1 MGDKLPI
8 LSQDFSNNTAAISSD
23 ISPAPLPTVQHYEEL
38 LGGVPCPSCN
48 GTGRIPNEFEKQL
61 VALIPLTDNRLKPRR
76 TFIWVI
82 VAVTSSLLLCGLAL
96 FFIVPRSLSLS
107 TDEPAITNIKV
118 LSYLEDS
125 RLVIS
130 FWNLGPGGTAA
141 PALCIHYLFFGSK
154 HSANKVEPV
163 LMEILIVPKLW
174 KNSIRITNDNYF
186 NVWLV
191 NGSSSVERANFPE
204 GHEVIGKGLNTTH
217 LSVPLKTERYTV
229 WINHTVTI
237 TDNWAL
243 QMCSRYYGYIRLYFQ
258 FTLTFEYFNHQE
270 QETRECSQ
278 LICCKPSGNCSQMAL
293 MEETTAGGVH

>member
-8 LSQDFSNNTAAISSD
+8 LSQDYSNNTAATSSEVN
-23 ISPAPLPTVQHYEEL
+23 SAPLPTVQHYEEL

-48 GTGRIPNEFEKQL
+48 GTGRISKEFEKQL

-76 TFIWVI
+76 TWIWVI
-82 VAVTSSLLLCGLAL
+82 VAITSSLLLCGLAL
-96 FFIVPRSLSLS
+96 FFIVPRSLSLY

-130 FWNLGPGGTAA
+130 FWNSVG
-141 PALCIHYLFFGSK
+141 
-154 HSANKVEPV
+154 V
-163 LMEILIVPKLW
+163 
-174 KNSIRITNDNYF
+174 TNDNYF

-191 NGSSSVERANFPE
+191 NATSSVERANFPE
-204 GHEVIGKGLNTTH
+204 GHEVIGKGLNATH
-217 LSVPLKTERYTV
+217 LSVPLKTERYAV
-229 WINHTVTI
+229 WINNTVTI

-293 MEETTAGGVH
+293 MERTTAVGVQ